1 MHFQNL
7 IGKEARAVEMQHHGG
22 IEKNQ
27 CKWVDGAGVD
37 DIGVVCS
44 RRYAKSILLQAY
56 LECLNTVCHSKQ
68 RDNGSTPRMQTKLVK
83 MLTSKT
89 KLPDYA
95 DAYKFCSALW
105 DELSLALIESQ
116 GSSVALPKKEEL
128 SLMQGHEVILRLALL
143 ADFYRYQKEDL
154 ALNREESTARLCA
167 IRANVFKFLTGVWDV
182 QPDQE
187 SPTITHSSN
196 QGHVAGLQR
205 DHPYT
210 DEPSDRSYSTSGGV
224 QYPTPPTPETD
235 RTLSVI
241 LHESTTPITTQSDVK
256 VSTTPRQLSTKGYSR
271 KRKHGSL
278 VCDKVGVDKPKGTSC
293 LQATGRSS
301 YGEDSVSW
309 AKYSFSTRRKSYYAK
324 LVRAFQVGKTVG
336 HPMLTLHSEWGLSCY
351 YNLAVSYTTDQQLE
365 MAAACLPELRQAV
378 DIIHRVHFHKLSE
391 LKLECQ
397 MLLYAVLNCHINWVD
412 HNHKQILIVPDSP
425 VITLLPRRLCY
436 IHITERNTLRSS
448 IENSEIT
455 G

>member
-22 IEKNQ
+22 IKKIR

-37 DIGVVCS
+37 DIGVVWS
-44 RRYAKSILLQAY
+44 RRYAKSILLQVY

-95 DAYKFCSALW
+95 DAYKFCLALW

-128 SLMQGHEVILRLALL
+128 SLMQGHEVILRLALR

-196 QGHVAGLQR
+196 Q
-205 DHPYT
+205 
-210 DEPSDRSYSTSGGV
+210 
-224 QYPTPPTPETD
+224 
-235 RTLSVI
+235 
-241 LHESTTPITTQSDVK
+241 
-256 VSTTPRQLSTKGYSR
+256 
-271 KRKHGSL
+271 
-278 VCDKVGVDKPKGTSC
+278 
-293 LQATGRSS
+293 
-301 YGEDSVSW
+301 
-309 AKYSFSTRRKSYYAK
+309 
-324 LVRAFQVGKTVG
+324 
-336 HPMLTLHSEWGLSCY
+336 
-351 YNLAVSYTTDQQLE
+351 
-365 MAAACLPELRQAV
+365 
-378 DIIHRVHFHKLSE
+378 DIIHCLS
-391 LKLECQ
+391 
-397 MLLYAVLNCHINWVD
+397 
-412 HNHKQILIVPDSP
+412 
-425 VITLLPRRLCY
+425 TR
-436 IHITERNTLRSS
+436 TTTSS
-448 IENSEIT
+448 GYYPQGAFSQVK
-455 G
+455 